1 MTLDVM
7 KGKDD
12 KVYVIEINSKAGM
25 PFDITVKLYKNIF
38 EDFYGRKID
47 PESEK
52 NLEMIS
58 TELKQK
64 TLEKEKGKFTI
75 ENNEIQ

>member
-12 KVYVIEINSKAGM
+12 RVYIIEINSKAGM
-25 PFDITVKLYKNIF
+25 PFDITAKLYKNIF
-38 EDFYGRKID
+38 KDFYGKNVGPD
-47 PESEK
+47 SDK
-52 NLEMIS
+52 NLEMMA

-64 TLEKEKGKFTI
+64 TLEKEKGKFTMQNRKI
-75 ENNEIQ
+75 